1 MAFPPHRPPLGMP
14 GMPGMPPMLAPP
26 YTMPHMVPGG
36 MIPMAMMPPMMAHV
50 AVTVPPS
57 IPILAQ
63 PPQQPS
69 PQPRSQGKR
78 GHGSGSGSAVIEKKP
93 LVRRNQQSHEN
104 ASKGPPVTVFVGNI
118 TERASDNLIRLILQ
132 RCGTVVSWKR
142 VQGAN
147 GWLQGFGFCEYGD
160 PESAMRA
167 IRILHD
173 WEIGDKKLVVKVDA
187 KTKEKLDEYK
197 ASKRTTTGQQQQSQQ
212 QQQPGSTTEGTP
224 AADGANS
231 EAKPQP
237 TDDIDEAT
245 WRQDRDTRESIL
257 HLLRSHASELTRGTD
272 RERERERERDGDR
285 GGGGNNATRSPRNT
299 RRTSPEPEREY
310 RSSKNHRLMQELDEM
325 DIEEDK
331 RNLITREIDKF
342 RDTYKPSDLGLTVN
356 SWGSFVQRLRR
367 KVAARQAGSAAPI
380 GGLSVKIASYQS
392 ASGSHV
398 THFPVI
404 SSLALG
410 DYSDSSHNSHSLAS
424 SDMEKQQ
431 EEDRDRERER
441 RRERKERRDRER
453 SPDRSLR
460 NREKDRSR
468 DLAKDDRA
476 EEKSSRD
483 RDRDRDRE
491 ASREPKPS
499 SDSAQPASS
508 STSQPPPSRSD
519 RPPSKSRSESPER
532 DWVREREREREREL
546 REVMRPR
553 DSERDWEREREEE
566 EEAYERKKLERKL
579 REKEAAY
586 QERLRNWEARERRKA
601 KEYEKERLKEEE
613 RQAEEA
619 KEARRLKEFLEDY
632 EDERDDVKYY
642 KGAALQR
649 RMKDREKEIELDNRD
664 RQREREELEDLR
676 RKLTEEGHPDPEAEA
691 KRIHHEEEARLLKP
705 QPHLLPVVRPEPE
718 PEPEPRGRDVSSPP
732 ARRSS
737 QHSRAPVSPKAEPRS
752 PPPRREN
759 SSARR
764 TRSPSPQSAPS
775 TGPAVTAEE
784 DGSGQNSLSGF
795 SDVATPQEEG
805 RSMGFAVLKLGG
817 SPGQQSGRKSPPS
830 SSKRKKLSAAASQVF
845 GNAEEEE
852 SAETRKKRKLVPLE
866 DEEARQQQQQQQQQ
880 QVQHMNTE
888 EKRKHIKS
896 LIDRIPTSKEELFN
910 FNFDRSLVD
919 NALMDKRI
927 RPWINKKIVEYIGEE
942 EPTLVDFICSKVL
955 AGSAAQSILNDVSM
969 VLDEEAEVF
978 VVKMWRLLIYE
989 IEAKKVGLV
998 K

>member
-14 GMPGMPPMLAPP
+14 GMPMPPMLAPP

-36 MIPMAMMPPMMAHV
+36 MIPMAMGVMPPMMAHV

-78 GHGSGSGSAVIEKKP
+78 GHGTGSNSAVIEKKP
-93 LVRRNQQSHEN
+93 LVRRNQQQAQHEN
-104 ASKGPPVTVFVGNI
+104 TSKGPPVTVFVGNI

-197 ASKRTTTGQQQQSQQ
+197 ASKRTTSGQQQ
-212 QQQPGSTTEGTP
+212 QQQPGGSTDSAP

-237 TDDIDEAT
+237 TDDIDEAA
-245 WRQDRDTRESIL
+245 WRQDRDTREAIL
-257 HLLRSHASELTRGTD
+257 HLLRSHSGELSRGT
-272 RERERERERDGDR
+272 EREADR
-285 GGGGNNATRSPRNT
+285 SNNATKSPRNT
-299 RRTSPEPEREY
+299 RRNSPEPEREY
-310 RSSKNHRLMQELDEM
+310 KSSKNHRLMQELDEM

-367 KVAARQAGSAAPI
+367 KVAARPAGSSAAGPI
-380 GGLSVKIASYQS
+380 EGLSVKIASYQS

-410 DYSDSSHNSHSLAS
+410 DYSDSLHNSHSQAS

-453 SPDRSLR
+453 SPDRSSR
-460 NREKDRSR
+460 ARDRERTTR
-468 DLAKDDRA
+468 DSAKEDRA
-476 EEKSSRD
+476 DERSSRD
-483 RDRDRDRE
+483 RDRE
-491 ASREPKPS
+491 SSREPKSS

-508 STSQPPPSRSD
+508 SQPPPSRSD
-519 RPPSKSRSESPER
+519 RAPSKARSESPER

-553 DSERDWEREREEE
+553 DAERDWEREREEE

-613 RQAEEA
+613 KLAEEA

-664 RQREREELEDLR
+664 RQREREELEDLQV
-676 RKLTEEGHPDPEAEA
+676 KLKAEGHPDPVAEA
-691 KRIHHEEEARLLKP
+691 KRIHHEEEVRLLST
-705 QPHLLPVVRPEPE
+705 QPHLVPVVRPEPPE
-718 PEPEPRGRDVSSPP
+718 PEPEPTRGGRNHPSSPPP
-732 ARRSS
+732 ARRPS
-737 QHSRAPVSPKAEPRS
+737 QHSRALPQSPKAEPRS
-752 PPPRREN
+752 PPPRRE
-759 SSARR
+759 SSSTRR
-764 TRSPSPQSAPS
+764 TRSPSPVSAAP
-775 TGPAVTAEE
+775 PVVKVEE

-805 RSMGFAVLKLGG
+805 RSMGFGVLKLGG
-817 SPGQQSGRKSPPS
+817 SPGQTSGRKSPTS
-830 SSKRKKLSAAASQVF
+830 SSKRKKLSAAASQAF
-845 GNAEEEE
+845 GNGEEED
-852 SAETRKKRKLVPLE
+852 SAEARKKRKLVPLE
-866 DEEARQQQQQQQQQ
+866 DEEAHKQLDPQQQQ

-927 RPWINKKIVEYIGEE
+927 RPWINKKIIEYIGEE

>member
-285 GGGGNNATRSPRNT
+285 GGGGNNAATRSPRNT

-342 RDTYKPSDLGLTVN
+342 RDTYK
-356 SWGSFVQRLRR
+356 
-367 KVAARQAGSAAPI
+367 
-380 GGLSVKIASYQS
+380 
-392 ASGSHV
+392 
-398 THFPVI
+398 
-404 SSLALG
+404 
-410 DYSDSSHNSHSLAS
+410 
-424 SDMEKQQ
+424 KQQ

>member
-1 MAFPPHRPPLGMP
+1 
-14 GMPGMPPMLAPP
+14 
-26 YTMPHMVPGG
+26 
-36 MIPMAMMPPMMAHV
+36 MAMGVMPPMMAHV

-78 GHGSGSGSAVIEKKP
+78 GHGTGSNSAVIEKKP
-93 LVRRNQQSHEN
+93 LVRRNQQQAQHEN
-104 ASKGPPVTVFVGNI
+104 TSKGPPVTVFVGNI

-197 ASKRTTTGQQQQSQQ
+197 ASKRTTSGQQQ
-212 QQQPGSTTEGTP
+212 QQQPGGSTDSAP

-237 TDDIDEAT
+237 TDDIDEAA
-245 WRQDRDTRESIL
+245 WRQDRDTREAIL
-257 HLLRSHASELTRGTD
+257 HLLRSHSGELSRGT
-272 RERERERERDGDR
+272 EREADR
-285 GGGGNNATRSPRNT
+285 SNNATKSPRNT
-299 RRTSPEPEREY
+299 RRNSPEPEREY
-310 RSSKNHRLMQELDEM
+310 KSSKNHRLMQELDEM

-342 RDTYKPSDLGLTVN
+342 RDTYK
-356 SWGSFVQRLRR
+356 
-367 KVAARQAGSAAPI
+367 
-380 GGLSVKIASYQS
+380 
-392 ASGSHV
+392 
-398 THFPVI
+398 
-404 SSLALG
+404 
-410 DYSDSSHNSHSLAS
+410 
-424 SDMEKQQ
+424 KQQ

-453 SPDRSLR
+453 SPDRSSR
-460 NREKDRSR
+460 ARDRERTTR
-468 DLAKDDRA
+468 DSAKEDRA
-476 EEKSSRD
+476 DERSSRD
-483 RDRDRDRE
+483 RDRE
-491 ASREPKPS
+491 SSREPKPSS

-508 STSQPPPSRSD
+508 SQPPPSRSD
-519 RPPSKSRSESPER
+519 RAPSKARSESPER

-553 DSERDWEREREEE
+553 DAERDWEREREEE

-613 RQAEEA
+613 KLAEEA

-664 RQREREELEDLR
+664 RQREREELEDLQV
-676 RKLTEEGHPDPEAEA
+676 KLKAEGHPDPVAEA
-691 KRIHHEEEARLLKP
+691 KRIHHEEEVRLLST
-705 QPHLLPVVRPEPE
+705 QPHLVPVVRPEPPE
-718 PEPEPRGRDVSSPP
+718 PEPEPTRGGRNHPSSPPP
-732 ARRSS
+732 ARRPS
-737 QHSRAPVSPKAEPRS
+737 QHSRALPQSPKAEPRS
-752 PPPRREN
+752 PPPRRE
-759 SSARR
+759 SSSTRR
-764 TRSPSPQSAPS
+764 TRSPSPVSAAP
-775 TGPAVTAEE
+775 PVVKVEE

-805 RSMGFAVLKLGG
+805 RSMGFGVLKLGG
-817 SPGQQSGRKSPPS
+817 SPGQTSGRKSPTS
-830 SSKRKKLSAAASQVF
+830 SSKRKKLSAAASQAF
-845 GNAEEEE
+845 GNGEEED
-852 SAETRKKRKLVPLE
+852 SAEVRKKRKLVPLE
-866 DEEARQQQQQQQQQ
+866 DEEAHKQLDPQQQQ

-927 RPWINKKIVEYIGEE
+927 RPWINKKIIEYIGEE

>member
-1 MAFPPHRPPLGMP
+1 
-14 GMPGMPPMLAPP
+14 
-26 YTMPHMVPGG
+26 
-36 MIPMAMMPPMMAHV
+36 MAMGVMPPMMAHV

-78 GHGSGSGSAVIEKKP
+78 GHGTGSNSAVIEKKP
-93 LVRRNQQSHEN
+93 LVRRNQQQAQHEN
-104 ASKGPPVTVFVGNI
+104 TSKGPPVTVFVGNI

-197 ASKRTTTGQQQQSQQ
+197 ASKRTTSGQQQ
-212 QQQPGSTTEGTP
+212 QQQPGGSTDSAP

-237 TDDIDEAT
+237 TDDIDEAA
-245 WRQDRDTRESIL
+245 WRQDRDTREAIL
-257 HLLRSHASELTRGTD
+257 HLLRSHSGELSRGT
-272 RERERERERDGDR
+272 EREADR
-285 GGGGNNATRSPRNT
+285 SNNATKSPRNT
-299 RRTSPEPEREY
+299 RRNSPEPEREY
-310 RSSKNHRLMQELDEM
+310 KSSKNHRLMQELDEM

-342 RDTYKPSDLGLTVN
+342 RDTYK
-356 SWGSFVQRLRR
+356 
-367 KVAARQAGSAAPI
+367 
-380 GGLSVKIASYQS
+380 
-392 ASGSHV
+392 
-398 THFPVI
+398 
-404 SSLALG
+404 
-410 DYSDSSHNSHSLAS
+410 
-424 SDMEKQQ
+424 KQQ

-453 SPDRSLR
+453 SPDRSSR
-460 NREKDRSR
+460 ARDRERTTR
-468 DLAKDDRA
+468 DSAKEDRA
-476 EEKSSRD
+476 DERSSRD
-483 RDRDRDRE
+483 RDRE
-491 ASREPKPS
+491 SSREPKPSS

-508 STSQPPPSRSD
+508 SQPPPSRSD
-519 RPPSKSRSESPER
+519 RAPSKARSESPER

-553 DSERDWEREREEE
+553 DAERDWEREREEE

-613 RQAEEA
+613 KLAEEA

-664 RQREREELEDLR
+664 RQREREELEDLQV
-676 RKLTEEGHPDPEAEA
+676 KLKAEGHPDPVAEA
-691 KRIHHEEEARLLKP
+691 KRIHHEEEVRLLST
-705 QPHLLPVVRPEPE
+705 QPHLVPVVRPEPPE
-718 PEPEPRGRDVSSPP
+718 PEPEPTRGGRNHPSSPPP
-732 ARRSS
+732 ARRPS
-737 QHSRAPVSPKAEPRS
+737 QHSRALPQSPKAEPRS
-752 PPPRREN
+752 PPPRRE
-759 SSARR
+759 SSSTRR
-764 TRSPSPQSAPS
+764 TRSPSPVSAAP
-775 TGPAVTAEE
+775 PVVKVEE

-805 RSMGFAVLKLGG
+805 RSMGFGVLKLGG
-817 SPGQQSGRKSPPS
+817 SPGQTSGRKSPTS
-830 SSKRKKLSAAASQVF
+830 SSKRKKLSAAASQAF
-845 GNAEEEE
+845 GNGEEED
-852 SAETRKKRKLVPLE
+852 SAEARKKRKLVPLE
-866 DEEARQQQQQQQQQ
+866 DEEAHKQLDPQQQQ

-927 RPWINKKIVEYIGEE
+927 RPWINKKIIEYIGEE

>member
-1 MAFPPHRPPLGMP
+1 
-14 GMPGMPPMLAPP
+14 
-26 YTMPHMVPGG
+26 
-36 MIPMAMMPPMMAHV
+36 MAMGVMPPMMAHV

-78 GHGSGSGSAVIEKKP
+78 GHGTGSNSAVIEKKP
-93 LVRRNQQSHEN
+93 LVRRNQQQQQAHEN
-104 ASKGPPVTVFVGNI
+104 TSKGPPVTVFVGNI

-197 ASKRTTTGQQQQSQQ
+197 ASKRTTTGQQQQ
-212 QQQPGSTTEGTP
+212 QQPGGTT
-224 AADGANS
+224 DGAPATDGSNS

-245 WRQDRDTRESIL
+245 WRQDRDTREAIL
-257 HLLRSHASELTRGTD
+257 HLLRSHSSELSRGTD
-272 RERERERERDGDR
+272 REREMDR
-285 GGGGNNATRSPRNT
+285 TNNATKSPRNT
-299 RRTSPEPEREY
+299 RRNSPEPEREY

-342 RDTYKPSDLGLTVN
+342 RDTYK
-356 SWGSFVQRLRR
+356 
-367 KVAARQAGSAAPI
+367 
-380 GGLSVKIASYQS
+380 
-392 ASGSHV
+392 
-398 THFPVI
+398 
-404 SSLALG
+404 
-410 DYSDSSHNSHSLAS
+410 
-424 SDMEKQQ
+424 KQQ

-453 SPDRSLR
+453 SPDRSSR
-460 NREKDRSR
+460 TRDKERSVR
-468 DLAKDDRA
+468 DSAKDDRA
-476 EEKSSRD
+476 EEKSSRE
-483 RDRDRDRE
+483 RDRDRE
-491 ASREPKPS
+491 SSREPKPS

-508 STSQPPPSRSD
+508 SQPPPSRSD
-519 RPPSKSRSESPER
+519 RAPSKSRSESPER

-664 RQREREELEDLR
+664 RQREREELDDLR

-705 QPHLLPVVRPEPE
+705 QPHLLPVVRPDPPE
-718 PEPEPRGRDVSSPP
+718 PEPEPTRGRDHPSSPPP

-737 QHSRAPVSPKAEPRS
+737 QHSRAVPQSPRAEPRS
-752 PPPRREN
+752 PPPRRE
-759 SSARR
+759 SSSTRR
-764 TRSPSPQSAPS
+764 TRSPSPLSAAPP
-775 TGPAVTAEE
+775 TAAVEE

-805 RSMGFAVLKLGG
+805 RSMGFGVLKLGG
-817 SPGQQSGRKSPPS
+817 SPGQTSGRKSPTS
-830 SSKRKKLSAAASQVF
+830 SGKRKKLSAAASQVF
-845 GNAEEEE
+845 GNADEEE
-852 SAETRKKRKLVPLE
+852 SAEARKKRKLVPLE
-866 DEEARQQQQQQQQQ
+866 DEEARKQQQQDPQQQQQ